1 MIKKL
6 NVKNFKSLKELEI
19 TCKRINVF
27 IGEPNS
33 GKSNILESLG
43 FLSFLGGYAIELKN
57 FVRMLQIIDLFYDL
71 NIREKIF
78 IELDEK
84 KIIAEYRNGNLF
96 LNISPSPKEK
106 NINLNLYP
114 PFTHHK
120 ISPEVKE
127 IFKNIKFFKFLFREN
142 FPSQQ
147 ADFFLPSGENL
158 LIVLET
164 NPELRKIIG
173 NILLNFNLILNL
185 KRLENRIT
193 LAKRIEETIVSEVP
207 YFLLSDTIQRLIY
220 YISAVET
227 NENSVLIL
235 EEPEAHAFPYYTKY
249 LAEIIAE
256 DKKNQYFISTHNPYF
271 LSSIIEK
278 SKKEDV
284 KILITYIEKGQTKV
298 KEFENDKI
306 EHLLEYEFVDIFFNI
321 DKLIQT

>member
-120 ISPEVKE
+120 ISPEV
-127 IFKNIKFFKFLFREN
+127 
-142 FPSQQ
+142 
-147 ADFFLPSGENL
+147 
-158 LIVLET
+158 
-164 NPELRKIIG
+164 
-173 NILLNFNLILNL
+173 
-185 KRLENRIT
+185 
-193 LAKRIEETIVSEVP
+193 
-207 YFLLSDTIQRLIY
+207 
-220 YISAVET
+220 
-227 NENSVLIL
+227 
-235 EEPEAHAFPYYTKY
+235 
-249 LAEIIAE
+249 
-256 DKKNQYFISTHNPYF
+256 
-271 LSSIIEK
+271 
-278 SKKEDV
+278 
-284 KILITYIEKGQTKV
+284 
-298 KEFENDKI
+298 
-306 EHLLEYEFVDIFFNI
+306 
-321 DKLIQT
+321 